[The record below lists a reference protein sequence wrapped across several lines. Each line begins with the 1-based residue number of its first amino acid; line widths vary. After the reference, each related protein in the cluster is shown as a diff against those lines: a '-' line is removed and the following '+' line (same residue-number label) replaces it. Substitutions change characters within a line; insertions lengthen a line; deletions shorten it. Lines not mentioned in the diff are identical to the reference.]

1 MCITSTKTF
10 LTQYL
15 LPPHVMLMAFVRLG
29 LRCLGCRVAGKSGR
43 GVFLNLPFS
52 LRVHLSFS
60 RPDIDDTR
68 PNAGLSYMN
77 FMVKHVLIQTFIT
90 P

>member
-29 LRCLGCRVAGKSGR
+29 LRCLGCRVAGKSG
-43 GVFLNLPFS
+43 GFFSCITALPASAPFFCHAPS
-52 LRVHLSFS
+52 QRHTESC
-60 RPDIDDTR
+60 
-68 PNAGLSYMN
+68 AGLSYMN